1 MRGVL
6 LFSALSSLSHLRS
19 TDVKSAPMGD
29 AHPGSSSDMEI
40 NHPHR
45 TQPPTQY
52 SLIRGCS
59 LFESD
64 QRYILGNLNRVTS
77 VTSAFQRTALKQ
89 LALGKDPLSE
99 LAEPVRSE
107 VQRFIYQLD
116 SAGFL
121 NHQIAT
127 LAPPIRSNG
136 ANGAKSKELDLALN
150 QLKARSTPELMQS
163 EWIDGCADG
172 GTSTVAARSQY
183 VIELIGRSRTITL
196 LYSLLLASG
205 VSRIR
210 FADRHL
216 RPRVDDLDIGCG
228 AIVASDLGGNYY
240 EILESRR
247 RELSLF
253 PIERNQ
259 AIEPNLPPHLVIHA
273 GEIDPELATQWSN
286 QRQPYLLI
294 HPAIGDEVLI
304 GPLVKPGVSPCVRC
318 LSLYERDNFAFT
330 RTERIPLT
338 AISDLPMITAHYVA
352 AIAAAQVLHFI
363 DSATSE
369 VAHSHRNTGV
379 GELTYINLQR
389 LSEPQVV
396 AIARHPLCGCDR

>member
-6 LFSALSSLSHLRS
+6 LFSAQSNLFRIRS
-19 TDVKSAPMGD
+19 TDVKSARLGGWQ
-29 AHPGSSSDMEI
+29 PGSSSRMEI
-40 NHPHR
+40 HHPHR
-45 TQPPTQY
+45 TQAPTQY

-89 LALGKDPLSE
+89 LALGKDPLAELNE
-99 LAEPVRSE
+99 LARSE
-107 VQRFIYQLD
+107 IQRFIFQLD
-116 SAGFL
+116 TAGFL

-127 LAPPIRSNG
+127 LTPPVRSNG
-136 ANGAKSKELDLALN
+136 ANGAKRKDFDLALN
-150 QLKARSTPELMQS
+150 QLKIRSTPELMQS

-183 VIELIGRSRTITL
+183 SIELIGRSRTITL

-205 VSRIR
+205 LTRIR

-216 RPRVDDLDIGCG
+216 RPKVDDLDIGCG

-253 PIERNQ
+253 PIERNKPL
-259 AIEPNLPPHLVIHA
+259 EPISPPHLVIHA
-273 GEIDPELATQWSN
+273 GDIDPELTTQWSN

-304 GPLVKPGVSPCVRC
+304 GPLVKPGQSPCARC
-318 LSLYERDNFAFT
+318 LSLYERDNFGFT
-330 RTERIPLT
+330 RTERISLT

-352 AIAAAQVLHFI
+352 AVAAAQALHFI
-363 DSATSE
+363 DSATSAG
-369 VAHSHRNTGV
+369 AHSPRNTGI
-379 GELTYINLQR
+379 GELTYVNLQR
-389 LSEPQVV
+389 LNEPQVV

>member
-1 MRGVL
+1 
-6 LFSALSSLSHLRS
+6 
-19 TDVKSAPMGD
+19 
-29 AHPGSSSDMEI
+29 
-40 NHPHR
+40 
-45 TQPPTQY
+45 
-52 SLIRGCS
+52 
-59 LFESD
+59 
-64 QRYILGNLNRVTS
+64 
-77 VTSAFQRTALKQ
+77 
-89 LALGKDPLSE
+89 
-99 LAEPVRSE
+99 VRSE
-107 VQRFIYQLD
+107 VQRFIYRLD

-150 QLKARSTPELMQS
+150 QLRARSTPELMQS

-216 RPRVDDLDIGCG
+216 RPRVGDLDIGCG

-352 AIAAAQVLHFI
+352 AIAAAQALHFI

-369 VAHSHRNTGV
+369 VALSHRNTGV